1 MESAKSDLGLS
12 RTRAILE
19 RSRDF
24 AALRGRG
31 HFPVCGATLTC
42 ASDLPWQMQIRCAR
56 CHEIFW
62 FDNLAW
68 RTGGA
73 DRWRLNRESRAAAE
87 SGCAGMTSDLPLA
100 QSRIAAFAQAAR
112 GRR

>member
-1 MESAKSDLGLS
+1 METAKSELGLS

-31 HFPVCGATLTC
+31 HLPICGATLTC

-68 RTGGA
+68 RTGGVG
-73 DRWRLNRESRAAAE
+73 RWRLNRESRPAAE
-87 SGCAGMTSDLPLA
+87 AGCAGITADLPIT
-100 QSRIAAFAQAAR
+100 QSRIAAFAQSAR

>member
-1 MESAKSDLGLS
+1 MESAKSDLGAG
-12 RTRAILE
+12 RARAILE

-42 ASDLPWQMQIRCAR
+42 ASDLPWQMQIRCVR

-87 SGCAGMTSDLPLA
+87 SGCAGMAADLPLA
-100 QSRIAAFAQAAR
+100 QSRVAAFAQAAR

>member
-1 MESAKSDLGLS
+1 MESAKSELS
-12 RTRAILE
+12 EGRALATLE

-31 HFPVCGATLTC
+31 HFPVCGVTLTC
-42 ASDLPWQMQIRCAR
+42 SSDLTWQMQIRCAR

-87 SGCAGMTSDLPLA
+87 SGCVAVAADLPLA
-100 QSRIAAFAQAAR
+100 HTRVAAFAQAAR
-112 GRR
+112 ARR